1 MSCVGSNVP
10 PLTHLGCSGE
20 YIVLEIDESKLKS
33 EVKYEAAAAV
43 GDKQT
48 TKFGDGAGEVEVFP
62 HLYGTI
68 DHDAVIGELKVERT
82 AGGEFVAIEGH

>member
-1 MSCVGSNVP
+1 MLCPSCTI
-10 PLTHLGCSGE
+10 LTGTCSGE

-33 EVKYEAAAAV
+33 EVRYEAAAAV

-48 TKFGDGAGEVEVFP
+48 TKFGDSAEEVEVFP

-68 DHDAVIGELKVERT
+68 DHYAVIGELKVERSE
-82 AGGEFVAIEGH
+82 AGEFLAIEGH